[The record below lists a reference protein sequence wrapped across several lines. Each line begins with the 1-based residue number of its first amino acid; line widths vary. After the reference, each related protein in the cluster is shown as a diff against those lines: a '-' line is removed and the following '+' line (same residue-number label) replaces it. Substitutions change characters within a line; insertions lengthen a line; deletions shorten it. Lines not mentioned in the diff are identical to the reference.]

1 MVLQG
6 MKKKSSREKRVIL
19 GSVLA
24 EDIRIMRE
32 AYLSVYAS
40 DLQ

>member
-6 MKKKSSREKRVIL
+6 MKKKSKREKRVIL
-19 GSVLA
+19 GSVLV
-24 EDIRIMRE
+24 EGIRIMRE
-32 AYLSVYAS
+32 VYLSVYAS